1 MKKFR
6 QYNNGRKNSILSEIT
21 KQSLEENLFLEN

>member
-21 KQSLEENLFLEN
+21 KQNLEESLCPEN